1 MAQSNLTNNLLSL
14 AFFSTALTVAPNIA
28 HSQTAQTPEI
38 AGLDRAGQVLQ
49 EAATAAMPVLGGI
62 GGAGVLGTA
71 IWGLNK
77 WRNGREK
84 KHDRTFTP

>member
-1 MAQSNLTNNLLSL
+1 MAH
-14 AFFSTALTVAPNIA
+14 A
-28 HSQTAQTPEI
+28 QTAPTPEI

-62 GGAGVLGTA
+62 GGLGAVGATVLG
-71 IWGLNK
+71 INK
-77 WRNGREK
+77 WRNTRQK